1 MKMFKNYNKDR
12 IQSFLLE
19 ILTLEIKDD
28 GQRIPYLDLVVV
40 LLEVPPDTPVAEHP
54 IYHKSYETNCKNA
67 NKIIKAIT

>member
-54 IYHKSYETNCKNA
+54 I
-67 NKIIKAIT
+67 